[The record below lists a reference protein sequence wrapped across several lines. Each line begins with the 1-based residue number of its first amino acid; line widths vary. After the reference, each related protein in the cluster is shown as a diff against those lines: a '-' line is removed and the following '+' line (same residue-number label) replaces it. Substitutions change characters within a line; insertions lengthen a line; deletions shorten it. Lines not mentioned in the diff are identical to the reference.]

1 MSKFLTVTNVVS
13 SNVFN
18 ILLLNTKSTVLVTFR
33 VQSVFNSLVDRKD
46 FHLRKKKKNKKEFLD
61 NLMLG
66 KWQVIRITEV

>member
-46 FHLRKKKKNKKEFLD
+46 FHLRKKKINKKEFLD